1 MMRSAGFG
9 QGRLVV
15 AAILGALAAA
25 AVAVGGGAAIGQ
37 TTTYQTPGA
46 TPDAAG
52 LIAGFEGFCSGPY
65 NDTQRN
71 CGTGGTTG
79 NCTIGYGTEL
89 HAGPCTAAD
98 TTAYPNGVTRQQALD
113 MLQNDANTAA
123 AAVDRNVTVPLTPA
137 QRDALTSF
145 VYNAGVQAFTDSTL
159 LRDLNSGETQAAAD
173 QLLRWNRANG
183 QVNQGLINRRTAE
196 RCYFLQGTTACG
208 GQLRRARAV
217 TAVPAAVIGAGPA
230 APATTATA
238 GQASLRVVTRS
249 ARAGRPLRI
258 TGRGWKAGRVTVL
271 AYVPGVSPYRR
282 VRLHARAGHDGR
294 FSVTWRVSRR
304 IIDGLRWKLTA
315 TQGAT
320 SAVARVSIAPR

>member
-1 MMRSAGFG
+1 MRSTRFAP
-9 QGRLVV
+9 GRLVL
-15 AAILGALAAA
+15 ATILGGLA
-25 AVAVGGGAAIGQ
+25 AVAVAAGGGGAAIGQ

-46 TPDAAG
+46 TPGAAS
-52 LIAGFEGFCSGPY
+52 LISGFEGFCSGPY

-71 CGTGGTTG
+71 CGTGGSTG

-98 TTAYPNGVTRQQALD
+98 TAAYPNGVTRQQGLG
-113 MLQNDANTAA
+113 MLQTDANAA
-123 AAVDRNVTVPLTPA
+123 AAAIDRDVTVPLTAA

-145 VYNAGVQAFTDSTL
+145 VYNAGAQAFADSTL
-159 LRDLNSGETQAAAD
+159 LRDLNSGQTQAAAD

-208 GQLRRARAV
+208 GQLRRALQV
-217 TAVPAAVIGAGPA
+217 TAVPAAVIGTGPA
-230 APATTATA
+230 AATTARTA
-238 GQASLRVVTRS
+238 RASLQVLTRP
-249 ARAGRPLRI
+249 ARAGHRLRLR
-258 TGRGWKAGRVTVL
+258 GRGWTPGRVTVL

-282 VRLHARAGHDGR
+282 VTLHARAAHDGR
-294 FSVTWRVSRR
+294 FTLTWRVSRR